1 MNIVRLNSLNTTL
14 PSMNRL
20 DDIFD
25 SIIYKTLEKSKN
37 WIPEV
42 SVFENEKMYTVTMDI
57 PGVEKKNVNIE
68 VEGSC
73 LIISGKREKENKKDM
88 SPCYSQIK
96 YGSFSRTFNLPE
108 EINVEK
114 IAAKYK
120 DGTLVLTLPKMEII
134 NSSISIPIK

>member
-1 MNIVRLNSLNTTL
+1 MNIVRLNNLNTAL
-14 PSMNRL
+14 PVMNRL

-25 SIIYKTLEKSKN
+25 SMIYKTLEKSKN

-57 PGVEKKNVNIE
+57 PGVEKTNVNIE

-88 SPCYSQIK
+88 LPYYSQIK

-120 DGTLVLTLPKMEII
+120 DGTLVLTLPKMEMI